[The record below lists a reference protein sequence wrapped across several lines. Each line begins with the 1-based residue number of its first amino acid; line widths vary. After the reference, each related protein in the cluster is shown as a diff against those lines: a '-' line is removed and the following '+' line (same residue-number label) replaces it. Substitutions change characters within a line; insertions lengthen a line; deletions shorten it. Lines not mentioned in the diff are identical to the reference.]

1 MTKSKKRTTRDEIIY
16 TAAKLFFERGFSET
30 SAKILCEELHISTGN
45 LTYYFA
51 TKEHLLRVM
60 VQKLCRFQ
68 WEAYQR
74 ITQEGQS
81 PLMAACLELAAMA
94 AVCEEDPIARDF
106 YLATYTSPL
115 ALEIIRQEDCVRAK
129 QVFADHCPDWK
140 DADYQAAQVL
150 VSGIEYATLVQIPT
164 APPLDQR
171 IRGAL
176 QTILQIFHVPPELRK
191 KKLEKV
197 MSLDYRAIGRN
208 IFREFT
214 TYLLCET
221 GLPEDACL
229 TT

>member
-1 MTKSKKRTTRDEIIY
+1 MSKNKSRTIRDEIIY
-16 TAAKLFFERGFSET
+16 TAAKLFFEKGFSET
-30 SAKILCEELHISTGN
+30 SAKMLCDELHISTGN

-68 WEAYQR
+68 WEMFQR
-74 ITQEGQS
+74 ITEEGQS

-94 AVCEEDPIARDF
+94 AICEENPIARDF
-106 YLATYTSPL
+106 YLAAYSSPL
-115 ALEIIRQEDCVRAK
+115 SLEVIRQEDCARAK
-129 QVFADHCPDWK
+129 QAFAQYCPEWT
-140 DADYQAAQVL
+140 DADYREAEVL
-150 VSGIEYATLVQIPT
+150 ASGIEYATLMQTPM

-176 QTILQIFHVPPELRK
+176 QVIMLLYRIPSELQK
-191 KKLEKV
+191 KKLEEV
-197 MSLDYRAIGRN
+197 MCLDYQSVGRR

-214 TYLLCET
+214 TYLLRET